1 MLSSDT
7 SKATFSNDTSKA
19 TFGND
24 TSKATFSNNT
34 SNATFSSGSTKTTF
48 SNGSSKPTFSD
59 GSTKPTLSTLTST
72 QTPLREQ
79 NSISSYFV
87 GSSQRSEVDDN
98 DEFDVDSCVVVS
110 TGLNRTKR
118 AEMSKFLKHFGIST
132 SNVLDENVT
141 HVVVDVM
148 RENCAVRTLKYI
160 QVRNSHFKLNVCTS
174 LIFPFFNPISIT
186 ANVEIVLLTPWWR
199 ADPIEKKM
207 LFSVLFYNTKE
218 STRTVMNKSEKK
230 RRIIFVGN
238 FPPQK

>member
-1 MLSSDT
+1 MLFCFFQEQAARQNLTMADAVIESSDDDEDIFCATPQKEIPLRQILSSDT

-59 GSTKPTLSTLTST
+59 GSTKPALSTLTST

-118 AEMSKFLKHFGIST
+118 AEMSKFLKQFGIST

-160 QVRNSHFKLNVCTS
+160 QVR
-174 LIFPFFNPISIT
+174 IFCFFFFCICEVVFNC
-186 ANVEIVLLTPWWR
+186 
-199 ADPIEKKM
+199 
-207 LFSVLFYNTKE
+207 
-218 STRTVMNKSEKK
+218 
-230 RRIIFVGN
+230 
-238 FPPQK
+238 

>member
-1 MLSSDT
+1 MADAVIESSDDDEDIFGATPQKEIPVRQMLSSDT

-24 TSKATFSNNT
+24 TSKASFSNNT
-34 SNATFSSGSTKTTF
+34 SNATFGSGSTKTTF
-48 SNGSSKPTFSD
+48 SD
-59 GSTKPTLSTLTST
+59 VSTKPTLSTLTST

-174 LIFPFFNPISIT
+174 LFLLLSI
-186 ANVEIVLLTPWWR
+186 L
-199 ADPIEKKM
+199 
-207 LFSVLFYNTKE
+207 Y
-218 STRTVMNKSEKK
+218 
-230 RRIIFVGN
+230 
-238 FPPQK
+238 